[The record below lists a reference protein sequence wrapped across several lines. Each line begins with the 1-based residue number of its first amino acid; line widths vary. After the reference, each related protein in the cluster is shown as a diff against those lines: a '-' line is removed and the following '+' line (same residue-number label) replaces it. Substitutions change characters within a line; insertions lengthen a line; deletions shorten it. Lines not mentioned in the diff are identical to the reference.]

1 VPTPIT
7 RMRLLITEFAE
18 RAVPRSI
25 IGWFVVCWSAFLF
38 AALIVATLLLSLY
51 SQSTT
56 EQLRRAS
63 AAIDHG
69 CDAIANRY
77 QFFVAGATRA
87 PSDLRAP
94 ELAQGLT
101 GVIRIAL
108 RDLPGVEGGIWQA
121 EQGSLAYAFP
131 TYEGTSEKTDLPPAE
146 EPQIREVAAAAAL
159 DAVPIDRRRDS
170 RSQALLLHA
179 CPLPGPIQHLSA
191 WTMTR
196 VATAG
201 GRAYL
206 QAMAGLGIL
215 FVVVLGSAAW
225 LGRLLLGWSRRLRRL
240 ETALASSTDEL
251 PKLNPTGQRDLDRI
265 VDAVNRA
272 GARLADARREAEALM
287 RQVAEEKRLAS
298 LGRVVAG
305 VAHEIRNPIAAMRL
319 KAENAVAV
327 GPDPARKDRAL
338 QAIVEQI
345 GRLEAL
351 LRNLLGSV
359 QRAAPAPKL
368 VEDLTAFLDERAE
381 LFREQAATHGIAL
394 KVRGCDGGAVF
405 DPARIAQAIDN
416 LTLNAIQNTPRGG
429 SVTLCAERTSDRL
442 VLSVVDNGR
451 GVPESMRD
459 HLFEPFVTGRPEGTG
474 LGLAVVR
481 EIAEAHG
488 GTAGALH
495 LNDGTTF
502 VLELPWQRS

>member
-1 VPTPIT
+1 
-7 RMRLLITEFAE
+7 L
-18 RAVPRSI
+18 PRSI
-25 IGWFVVCWSAFLF
+25 IGWFFVCWSAFLL
-38 AALIVATLLLSLY
+38 AAIVVGALLLSLY
-51 SQSTT
+51 RQSTT

-63 AAIDHG
+63 AAIAHG
-69 CDAIANRY
+69 CDAITARY

-101 GVIRIAL
+101 GAVRIAL
-108 RDLPGVEGGIWQA
+108 RDLPGVEGGVWQA

-131 TYEGTSEKTDLPPAE
+131 TYEGTGEKTDLPPAE
-146 EPQIREVAAAAAL
+146 EPQIREVAEAAAL
-159 DAVPIDRRRDS
+159 DAVQVDRRRDS
-170 RSQALLLHA
+170 RSQALLLRA
-179 CPLPGPIQHLSA
+179 CPLPGPIPHLSA
-191 WTMTR
+191 WTMAR
-196 VATAG
+196 VMTAG
-201 GRAYL
+201 GGAYV
-206 QAMAGLGIL
+206 QAMAGLGVL
-215 FVVVLGSAAW
+215 LVVVLGSAAW

-251 PKLNPTGQRDLDRI
+251 PKLDPTGQRDLDRI

-287 RQVAEEKRLAS
+287 RQAADDKRLAS

-319 KAENAVAV
+319 KAENAVAA

-351 LRNLLGSV
+351 LRNLLSSV
-359 QRAAPAPKL
+359 QRAAPARQS
-368 VEDLTAFLDERAE
+368 VQDVTAFLQERAE
-381 LFREQAATHGIAL
+381 LFQEQAAAHGVAL
-394 KVRGCDGGAVF
+394 AVRGGDGGAVF
-405 DPARIAQAIDN
+405 DPTRIAQAIDN
-416 LTLNAIQNTPRGG
+416 LTLNAIQNTPTGG
-429 SVTLCAERTSDRL
+429 CVTLCAEKSADRL
-442 VLSVVDNGR
+442 VFSVVDTGR

-488 GTAGALH
+488 GTARAVH
-495 LNDGTTF
+495 RNDGTTF
-502 VLELPWQRS
+502 VVELPWRPS